1 MLKDTLGL
9 IVLLS
14 WLAYFHSASAQT
26 QKPDEF
32 FEGKAINL
40 YIGTTAGGTYDLYG
54 RLVARYIGSHI
65 PGRPSLV
72 VQNMPGAASL
82 RLANFL
88 FNNAP
93 RDGTA
98 LGVINQAMPIE
109 QFIQTEGI
117 RYKADEFTWIGRA
130 TSAVE
135 TLLVWHSVPVKS
147 VYDIFDREVV
157 MGGSGPTSSTV
168 FIPKLLN
175 NLGGTKFKVV
185 PGYSGMPEAG
195 LAMERGEVEGMGVPL
210 QSLKS
215 NRAEW
220 VKQGKIKIIVQL
232 TPKRHPELKDVP
244 TMVELGK
251 TEDGR
256 KILNLHA
263 SASEI
268 GRSIVAPPEM
278 APERVRIL
286 RRAFDSA
293 IQDPLLVAEAAKQ
306 NMDLEPMT
314 GEDLQAFVKDLM
326 AFPAHLVPVAR
337 SARE

>member
-1 MLKDTLGL
+1 MMKNFISASLLSAGL
-9 IVLLS
+9 ILIGG
-14 WLAYFHSASAQT
+14 APGQT
-26 QKPDEF
+26 QTVREF
-32 FEGKAINL
+32 FEGKTLTL
-40 YIGTTAGGTYDLYG
+40 YVGTTAGGTYDLYG
-54 RLVARYIGSHI
+54 RLVARHISGHI
-65 PGRPSLV
+65 PGQPSIV

-98 LGVINQAMPIE
+98 IGVINQAMPIE
-109 QFIQTEGI
+109 QFMQPDGI
-117 RYKADEFTWIGRA
+117 RYKAQEFTWIGRA

-135 TLLVWHSVPVKS
+135 TLLVWHTVPITS
-147 VYDIFDREVV
+147 IYDTLTRETV

-175 NLGGTKFKVV
+175 NLAGTKFKVV

-215 NRAEW
+215 NRADW
-220 VKQGKIKIIVQL
+220 VSQSKIKIIIQL

-244 TMVELGK
+244 TMVELGT
-251 TEDGR
+251 TEEGR

-268 GRSIVAPPEM
+268 GRAIMAPPGIPRDR
-278 APERVRIL
+278 ATAL
-286 RRAFDSA
+286 RRAFDSSMTDKA
-293 IQDPLLVAEAAKQ
+293 LLADAAKQ
-306 NMDLEPMT
+306 NMDLDPMN
-314 GEDLQAFVKDLM
+314 GEDLQSLVSELA
-326 AFPAHLVPVAR
+326 AFPESLIPAAR
-337 SARE
+337 AARK